1 MHIKLYQVD
10 AFASRLFTGNPAAVC
25 PLDHWIGE
33 EQMQAIA
40 MENKLSETAFFV
52 VGESPLHIRWFT
64 PTTEVELC
72 GHATLASAHVLYK
85 HLEYHNNLIQFDSQ
99 SGPLSV
105 IVEGDDRYTL
115 DFPVDSLRDV
125 APDLHWSQYFNQPVI
140 ESFRGV
146 TDYIFRVES
155 EGAVRDM
162 QVNFSRLAEA
172 DGRGFIVTAEGT
184 DCDYVARCF
193 YPQAGINEDP
203 ATGSS
208 HTTLAP
214 FWAERLKRK
223 NFTARQLSTRGAYF
237 ETELRADRVLITG
250 QAISYL
256 EGVIEL

>member
-1 MHIKLYQVD
+1 MHIKLFQVD
-10 AFASRLFTGNPAAVC
+10 AFADKLFTGNPAAVC
-25 PLDHWIGE
+25 PLDHWIDD
-33 EQMQAIA
+33 QLMQAIA
-40 MENKLSETAFFV
+40 LENNLSETAFFV

-85 HLEYHNNLIQFDSQ
+85 NLGYHSNQIQFDSQ

-115 DFPVDSLRDV
+115 DFPADALRNV
-125 APDLHWSQYFNQPVI
+125 APDLQWKQYFNQPI
-140 ESFRGV
+140 LEAFRGA
-146 TDYIFRVES
+146 TDYIFTVES

-162 QVNFSRLAEA
+162 QVKFSRLTEA
-172 DGRGFIVTAEGT
+172 DGRGFIVTAGGS
-184 DCDYVARCF
+184 DCDYVSRCF
-193 YPQAGINEDP
+193 YPQAGVDEDP

-214 FWAERLKRK
+214 FWAERMGKSK
-223 NFTARQLSTRGAYF
+223 FTARQLSARGAYF
-237 ETELRADRVLITG
+237 ETEVHADRVLITG

-256 EGVIEL
+256 QGDIEI